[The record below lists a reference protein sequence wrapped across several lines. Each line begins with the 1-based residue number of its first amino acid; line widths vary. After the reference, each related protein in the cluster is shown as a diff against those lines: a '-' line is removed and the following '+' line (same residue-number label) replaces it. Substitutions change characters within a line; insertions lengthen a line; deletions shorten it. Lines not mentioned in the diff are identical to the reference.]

1 MEDVAVC
8 YCVHCNYFSLWNK
21 GKMVYPDFAGI
32 EPPNEDLNND
42 IKNDYEEAGSILQNR
57 LEGRL
62 LYYAYVFKNFV
73 WNLARK
79 VKT

>member
-42 IKNDYEEAGSILQNR
+42 IKMIMKRQDLFAKI
-57 LEGRL
+57 
-62 LYYAYVFKNFV
+62 A
-73 WNLARK
+73 
-79 VKT
+79 